1 MINSFGKGL
10 ISNGLIVKVGLLFII
25 PNYLLFNEISIFFV
39 DLLELLFLIDQFSL
53 IVNSL
58 NGSILLFCVIK
69 INTGE

>member
-10 ISNGLIVKVGLLFII
+10 ISNDLIVKVGFLFII
-25 PNYLLFNEISIFFV
+25 LNYLLFNEISIFFV
-39 DLLELLFLIDQFSL
+39 DLLELVFLIDQFSL

-58 NGSILLFCVIK
+58 NDSILLFCVIK